1 MLSDPTLLPRSNLE
15 LTSAALLP
23 PLHESPEKVYA
34 AKITQTNLKKM
45 DSNQKKPKSWL

>member
-1 MLSDPTLLPRSNLE
+1 MLSDPTLLPRNNLE

-23 PLHESPEKVYA
+23 HCMKVLGKVYA
-34 AKITQTNLKKM
+34 AKITQTNLRKM